1 MNFFL
6 LLNLVQLELTTASE
20 SIQVPWSKKIKVG
33 LIMKTNFNVVC
44 KKCSLPSVAL
54 QVNLDLVFSLF
65 LLTLSVL
72 VFWLL

>member
-1 MNFFL
+1 
-6 LLNLVQLELTTASE
+6 
-20 SIQVPWSKKIKVG
+20 
-33 LIMKTNFNVVC
+33 MKTNFSAVR

-72 VFWLL
+72 VFWPL